1 MKKLGK
7 YTCTVAL
14 AASLLISDPSQLIYA
29 ANTPSKASA
38 ADTKQTN
45 RVTAFAG
52 TKLKT
57 FNITS
62 KSYIEI
68 SDVLFQY
75 SNNEKIVHYTVTVHN
90 KDNRNLDFMDYWVD
104 VQDTSGSK
112 YSVQAN
118 PNNSKS
124 NRVAPQSTQSFKFY
138 AKVNPK
144 LNYYNLKFKLIKW
157 DFSMPNY
164 ERVIGEARV
173 TSKYANVVPSNQY
186 YILTKGT
193 ERIRTYLQP
202 GSRFNLGDTT
212 QFQATFQ
219 LENSGNF
226 VKNVSEYQFYIK
238 TKAGNI
244 VKLNTDIATDQ
255 KLESGKKLDVLLS
268 GEVKTNVDLN
278 GSQLFVTQT
287 EGEAK
292 FESPV
297 ANYAMTWQAASNI
310 IAEVNKSKTIRIDGV
325 QVETGIEYSYV
336 DEGEKQNDISVT
348 LKFINKGSKAVKLP
362 KYQFEL
368 LSSEGV
374 RYPILPEAEDL
385 ELVPG
390 IQKELILN
398 GKVPVSVASK
408 SWTLLLQQPKEEN
421 KASGYVLSG
430 FKLPTV
436 KTGGSDLSLI
446 RQYQNE
452 NSKYEIAVMNT
463 ERLPWGDQDIINIY
477 LEVRNNGE
485 KEQLIP
491 DIKSTLK
498 MNGAALD
505 AKDISIIKLDNQ
517 ILIPTGESIR
527 YVISTKVP
535 YNYKFSKMSLVL
547 NDQLEEKKTRT
558 MGQFTINELA
568 QVKYVRNSYNLDS
581 KGRKATLD
589 LENSYRFEA
598 KNSSMYYVEFSY
610 SNKEDRITELP
621 VLKGYFKTKDGK
633 YIEAEIQNVKS
644 KLSPTGRALLIASA
658 QIPKSYDGEGVA
670 FIVGEAITTGKYS
683 TIEDKPDS
691 YIKAGS
697 FNVPVAVN
705 EVSDKFQD
713 MKINPYL
720 LTFDKVDAGIT
731 GNSALTLEIR
741 YTLTDSKKYEVN
753 ENKKKLL
760 FEINDGNTTYEQ
772 ILEIEGEKG
781 LVVGK
786 NQQLKVEFTGPSI
799 SRVLSNGYKLNVY
812 EYNNGHK
819 KLLAFKDYS
828 RFYVSQNNNDNS

>member
-1 MKKLGK
+1 MDEKTGR

-14 AASLLISDPSQLIYA
+14 AASLLISDPSQLIHA
-29 ANTPSKASA
+29 ANTA
-38 ADTKQTN
+38 AKTTTTQTKQTN
-45 RVTAFAG
+45 TIKAFAG

-90 KDNRNLDFMDYWVD
+90 KDNKNLDFMDYWVD
-104 VQDTSGSK
+104 VMDTSGSK

-118 PNNSKS
+118 PGNSKS
-124 NRVAPQSTQSFKFY
+124 NRVAPQSSQTFKFY

-186 YILTKGT
+186 YVLTKGT

-212 QFQATFQ
+212 QFQTTFQ
-219 LENSGNF
+219 LENSGSF
-226 VKNVSEYQFYIK
+226 VKNVSEYQFYMK

-244 VKLNTDIATDQ
+244 VKLNTDITADQ

-268 GEVKTNVDLN
+268 GEVKSNVDLN
-278 GSQLFVTQT
+278 GAQLFVTQT

-310 IAEVNKSKTIRIDGV
+310 IAEVNKTKSIKIDGV

-336 DEGEKQNDISVT
+336 DEGEKQNEVSVT
-348 LKFINKGSKAVKLP
+348 LKFTNKGSKAIKLP
-362 KYQFEL
+362 KYSFDL
-368 LSSEGV
+368 LSSGGV
-374 RYPILPEAEDL
+374 RYPAIPEAEEI

-390 IQKELILN
+390 IQKELILT
-398 GKVPVSVASK
+398 GKVPVGDASK
-408 SWTLLLQQPKEEN
+408 SWTLLVQQPKEEN
-421 KASGYVLSG
+421 KTSGYVLTG

-436 KTGGSDLSLI
+436 KTGDSQASLI
-446 RQYQNE
+446 KQYQNE
-452 NSKYEIAVMNT
+452 NSKYEIAIMDT
-463 ERLPWGDQDIINIY
+463 ERLPWGDQDIVNVYVEI
-477 LEVRNNGE
+477 RNKGE

-491 DIKSTLK
+491 DMKSTLK

-505 AKDISIIKLDNQ
+505 AKDVSIVKLDNQ
-517 ILIPTGESIR
+517 ILIPAGESIR

-535 YNYKFSKMSLVL
+535 YSYKFSKMSLVL
-547 NDQLEEKKTRT
+547 NDQLEEKKIRT
-558 MGQFTINELA
+558 MGQFTINELTP
-568 QVKYVRNSYNLDS
+568 VKYVRNTYNLDS

-589 LENSYRFEA
+589 LENSYRFED

-610 SNKEDRITELP
+610 SNKEDRISELP
-621 VLKGYFKTKDGK
+621 VLKGYFKTQDGK
-633 YIEAEIQNVKS
+633 YIEAEVQNVKS
-644 KLSPTGRALLIASA
+644 KLSPTGKALFIASA
-658 QIPKSYDGEGVA
+658 QIPKSYDGEGLQ
-670 FIVGEAITTGKYS
+670 FIAGEAITAGKYS

-691 YIKAGS
+691 YIKGGS
-697 FNVPVAVN
+697 FNVPVAIN
-705 EVSDKFQD
+705 QVSDKFED
-713 MKINPYL
+713 MKINPYT
-720 LTFDKVDAGIT
+720 LTLEKVDAGIS
-731 GNSALTLEIR
+731 GNSALTLDLR

-753 ENKKKLL
+753 ENKKQLL

-772 ILEIEGEKG
+772 IVEFEGEKG

-786 NQQLKVEFTGPSI
+786 NQQRKIEFTGPNI
-799 SRVLSNGYKLNVY
+799 SRVLYNGYKLNVY
-812 EYNNGHK
+812 EYHNGHK
-819 KLLAFKDYS
+819 KTACL
-828 RFYVSQNNNDNS
+828 